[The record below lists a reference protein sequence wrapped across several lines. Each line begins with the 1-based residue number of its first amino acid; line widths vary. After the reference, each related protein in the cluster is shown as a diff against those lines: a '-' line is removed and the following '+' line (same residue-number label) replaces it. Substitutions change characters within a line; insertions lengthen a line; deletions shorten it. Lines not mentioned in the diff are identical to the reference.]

1 MKYIA
6 HGTLSKKMRT
16 EQNSDKIIV
25 RNIIQAQ
32 YQQPTG
38 KIIAS
43 DKIMPKTRS
52 KAQNYCY
59 ECGSWHTQQENAH

>member
-6 HGTLSKKMRT
+6 HGTLRRKTRT
-16 EQNSDKIIV
+16 EQNHCYKFIA

-43 DKIMPKTRS
+43 DKIMVITRS

-59 ECGSWHTQQENAH
+59 K